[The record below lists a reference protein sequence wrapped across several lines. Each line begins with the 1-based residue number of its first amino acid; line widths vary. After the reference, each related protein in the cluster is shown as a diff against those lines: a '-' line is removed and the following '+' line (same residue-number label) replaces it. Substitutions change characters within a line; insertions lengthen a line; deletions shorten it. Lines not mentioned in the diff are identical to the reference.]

1 LNPFD
6 LGPEDKPGEP
16 SADKISTLLSL
27 LDLMLAPEG
36 REELNVEEKSLL
48 DGLIRVAYMDAHF
61 RGTVPTMSDLAR
73 VTAQAA
79 ADEVDPLQRDRL
91 QQFARGLSLF
101 TRQGAFGG
109 LVDGMT
115 NIDTEKLFIVFDTRE
130 VNEPRLE
137 RISVFILAEFIRRRA
152 AECKMRRIRFAA
164 IIDEAATLMR
174 FKAGARLLDDLS
186 RRARHY
192 GMMLVSITQ
201 QLKDFFRQSEQADSV
216 VKNSHMKLILRQDP
230 SDLRLLK
237 ETLRLTDA
245 EVLSIENFSK
255 DEEKRRDSQCLLI
268 VGAVHGTIRL
278 VPSPM
283 DYWICTSEPIH
294 DIPKRAEMIK
304 EVKIKNPKLSD
315 TDSAR
320 QAVYYLGLAHDS

>member
-1 LNPFD
+1 
-6 LGPEDKPGEP
+6 
-16 SADKISTLLSL
+16 
-27 LDLMLAPEG
+27 
-36 REELNVEEKSLL
+36 
-48 DGLIRVAYMDAHF
+48 
-61 RGTVPTMSDLAR
+61 
-73 VTAQAA
+73 TAQAA
-79 ADEVDPLQRDRL
+79 AEEVDPLQRDRL

-101 TRQGAFGG
+101 TKTGAFGG

-115 NIDTEKLFIVFDTRE
+115 NIDTEKLLIVFDTRE

-137 RISVFILAEFIRRRA
+137 RIAVFILAEFIRRRA
-152 AECKMRRIRFAA
+152 AEYKQRGIRFAA

-174 FKAGARLLDDLS
+174 FRAGARLLDDLS

-201 QLKDFFRQSEQADSV
+201 QLKDFFKQQEQADSV

-230 SDLRLLK
+230 SDLKVLK

-245 EVLSIENFSK
+245 EVVSIENFSK
-255 DEEKRRDSQCLLI
+255 DEEKRKDSQCLLI

-294 DIPKRAEMIK
+294 DIPKRREMIE
-304 EVKIKNPKLSD
+304 EVMLKNPKLSK
-315 TDSAR
+315 TDARR
-320 QAVYYLGLAHDS
+320 QAVYYLGVQHDG